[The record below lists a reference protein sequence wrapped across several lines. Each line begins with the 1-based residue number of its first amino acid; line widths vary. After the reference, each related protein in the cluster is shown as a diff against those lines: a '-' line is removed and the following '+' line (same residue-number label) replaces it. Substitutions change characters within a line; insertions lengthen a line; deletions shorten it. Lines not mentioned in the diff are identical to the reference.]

1 MEILIHDENYSQYI
15 MHNNREIQGTLN
27 KLSERH
33 AIVNAYL
40 NEHVSL
46 VTTILD
52 ASLTHVI
59 IDVSQDESV
68 NRKILERQSLMC
80 LTYEDKIKVQFEL
93 ENAESVKY
101 DGKPAFKCSL
111 PDLMLRLQRREY
123 YRVHAP
129 IVHPIVAKYRYKSG
143 DVEKTAEARIYDI
156 SGGGLSI
163 TGVPSDQDVSRGAVI
178 KNCEIIL
185 PSIGTMHVDFEIR
198 YSAQLEQ
205 KPGYFTTKIGAQF
218 LNVKDKD
225 VMMIQKYV
233 MLVER
238 ERKSLE

>member
-15 MHNNREIQGTLN
+15 MHNNREIQSTLH

-59 IDVSQDESV
+59 IDVSQDESI
-68 NRKILERQSLMC
+68 NKKILERQSLMC

-93 ENAESVKY
+93 NNAVAVKY
-101 DGKPAFKCSL
+101 DGQPAFKCDL
-111 PDLMLRLQRREY
+111 PDLVLRLQRREY
-123 YRVHAP
+123 YRVHTP
-129 IVHPIVAKYRYKSG
+129 ILHPVIAKYKYKVG
-143 DVEKTAEARIYDI
+143 DVEKQAETKVYDI
-156 SGGGLSI
+156 SGGGISM
-163 TGVPSDQDVSRGAVI
+163 TGVPSDQDTSKGAVI
-178 KNCEIIL
+178 KNCEVSL
-185 PSIGTMHVDFEIR
+185 PNVGLIHVDFAIQ
-198 YSAQLEQ
+198 YSVQIEQ

-218 LNVKDKD
+218 LNVRDKD
-225 VMMIQKYV
+225 IMIIQKYV